1 MSKEK
6 DKIIKYTI
14 VPKNDKDDYDSN
26 FRLSLTEFAK
36 ALDGKTLLAPLIIY
50 NSDLDIPLDMDESL
64 EDYMIYT
71 DKENLLSVIKKQ
83 EVTNVFRSLVIHGFD
98 ISLDEIREIYCPM
111 ARRNQADICIN
122 TIQELELDSNLTFYL
137 YDDLDKCDDK
147 EWDETKEQLAQDM
160 KDYIDE
166 YKNFESMDESELM
179 DLLPFFFDDD
189 QDFYDNSLCDSL
201 IDMIDNA
208 MKQKKEKEDKKEE
221 VKKDEPKAP
230 IPIPLPKDT
239 KKLDDIDEKEEGKMI
254 TLSYDDGL
262 NYIALNKLGDDLYTI
277 EDSEGEVLL
286 SAEQIDYIMYAYN
299 KIKDKQI
306 Q

>member
-1 MSKEK
+1 MSKDK

-14 VPKNDKDDYDSN
+14 VPKNDKDDYDHN
-26 FRLSLTEFAK
+26 FKLSLTEFAK
-36 ALDGKTLLAPLIIY
+36 ALDGKALLAPLIIY

-64 EDYMIYT
+64 EDYMVYT
-71 DKENLLSVIKKQ
+71 DKDNLLNVIRRQ
-83 EVTNVFRSLVIHGFD
+83 ETTDVFRTLIIHGFD
-98 ISLDEIREIYCPM
+98 ISLDEIREIYCPL

-137 YDDLDKCDDK
+137 YDDLDKCDDD
-147 EWDETKEQLAQDM
+147 EWDDTKEQLAQDM

-166 YKNFESMDESELM
+166 YKNYESMDENEIM
-179 DLLPFFFDDD
+179 DLLPFFFDSMD
-189 QDFYDNSLCDSL
+189 YDGDSLLNSLDE
-201 IDMIDNA
+201 A
-208 MKQKKEKEDKKEE
+208 FKQKAKDKKEKKEE
-221 VKKDEPKAP
+221 EPKAQV
-230 IPIPLPKDT
+230 PIPLPKDV
-239 KKLDDIDEKEEGKMI
+239 KKLDDISEKEESKMI

-277 EDSEGEVLL
+277 EDDDGEVLL

-299 KIKDKQI
+299 KIKDKQV